1 MSEGVTLDIFPVHG
15 GGWGIEGQF
24 NDDHFSIY
32 GNTLPAALRGTATRI
47 EELSR
52 TKPNR
57 LTELYYVQY
66 G

>member
-1 MSEGVTLDIFPVHG
+1 MSEGVTIDIFPAPI
-15 GGWGIEGQF
+15 GGWEIEGQF

-32 GNTLPAALRGTATRI
+32 GNTLPAALRGVATRI

-52 TKPNR
+52 TKPNH
-57 LTELYYVQY
+57 LTEIYYVQY